1 MSQYILPYFKPV
13 ELKKPQEYNST
24 QIEFNNHEVD
34 LDLNFWG
41 EPIEARR
48 LDIVKN
54 ILDNLKDFDKKNLL
68 YIEQDYADQNADTAK
83 TYVDHHLTELSEEE
97 LAAVVDFSNSSTT
110 PEKQL
115 INALRLVRV
124 GFYPDEGED
133 QVAVFDYSL
142 GYDVTNYLIVIF
154 INEKGELDHITMES

>member
-1 MSQYILPYFKPV
+1 M
-13 ELKKPQEYNST
+13 
-24 QIEFNNHEVD
+24 
-34 LDLNFWG
+34 
-41 EPIEARR
+41 
-48 LDIVKN
+48 
-54 ILDNLKDFDKKNLL
+54 
-68 YIEQDYADQNADTAK
+68 EQDYADQNADTAK
-83 TYVDHHLTELSEEE
+83 TYVDHHLTEFSEEE
-97 LAAVVDFSNSSTT
+97 LASLVDFSNSSIT